1 MPETGI
7 DLYQELLLLTD
18 AVTKAGIPYALCG
31 GLAVAIYGYPR
42 FTKDIDVLLLPEDES
57 RLVEVA
63 RGIGYILTGGR
74 MPISD
79 GNVTDWEIARISK
92 VVGSEILV
100 LDMLLVGRSI
110 QSVWD
115 TRELIEWQG
124 RQLAI
129 VSRSGLKQLKQI
141 AGRKQDL
148 LDLEQLGLEP

>member
-1 MPETGI
+1 MPDTGI

-18 AVTKAGIPYALCG
+18 AVTQAGIPYALCG
-31 GLAVAIYGYPR
+31 GLAVGIYGYPR
-42 FTKDIDVLLLPEDES
+42 FTKDIDLLLLPEDEA

-63 RGIGYILTGGR
+63 RGLGYILTGGR
-74 MPISD
+74 MPVSD
-79 GNVTDWEIARISK
+79 GSVTDWEIARVSK

-100 LDMLLVGRSI
+100 LDMLLVGGSI

-115 TRELIEWQG
+115 TRELIGWQG

-129 VSRSGLKQLKQI
+129 VSRSGLKRLKQI
-141 AGRKQDL
+141 AGRRQDL